1 MTFKGTLIN
10 DSIVMFGSQVDEKIK
25 SAINKACPDANSI
38 IASLPESAFIPEP
51 DFVEEK
57 KVEKKKLSKKEI
69 AELRKKKR
77 EERLAKKAKANIIK
91 KNKIYFNVENILLT
105 EVKKDYNMSLETNLD
120 DLLSD
125 AKPKTAPVQESL
137 STGNQI
143 LDLFYMDED
152 SPSLDQISAWKD
164 QYGKNSLHV
173 MSFGEN
179 DNYLYHHLTR
189 GEWRKIKEVMKVV
202 RESENGEEIEERLK
216 EKVIASCVLFPK
228 IDESWLEN
236 CKAGALD
243 ALYQMILVNSG
254 FLTPQQAMLLT
265 AQIN

>member
-1 MTFKGTLIN
+1 
-10 DSIVMFGSQVDEKIK
+10 MFGSQLDEKTK
-25 SAINKACPDANSI
+25 NAINKACPDANSI
-38 IASLPESAFIPEP
+38 LASLPASAFIPEP
-51 DFVEEK
+51 EEK
-57 KVEKKKLSKKEI
+57 VSKAEERKKLSKKEI
-69 AELRKKKR
+69 AELKKQKQK
-77 EERLAKKAKANIIK
+77 ERLAKKQKAIK
-91 KNKIYFNVENILLT
+91 INKENKIYFNVENILLT

-120 DLLSD
+120 DLLGD
-125 AKPKTAPVQESL
+125 AKPKTAPVQETL

-152 SPSLDQISAWKD
+152 SPSLDQINAWKD

-189 GEWRKIKEVMKVV
+189 GEWKKIKEVMKVI
-202 RESENGEEIEERLK
+202 RDSENGEEIEERLK
-216 EKVIASCVLFPK
+216 ERVIASCVLFPK
-228 IDESWLEN
+228 IDENWLEN